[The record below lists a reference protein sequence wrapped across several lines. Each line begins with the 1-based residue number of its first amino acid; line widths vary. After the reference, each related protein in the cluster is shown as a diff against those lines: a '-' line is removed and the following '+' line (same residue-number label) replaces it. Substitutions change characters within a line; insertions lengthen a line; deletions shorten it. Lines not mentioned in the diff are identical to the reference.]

1 MYFTRSIED
10 VWLEASEQ
18 FPAMLLTGPRQV
30 GKTTL
35 LEHLCASGRRYVTL
49 DDYSLR
55 SIARQDPALFLQ
67 QFPPPLLID
76 EIQYAPELLP
86 QIKISIDR
94 CRRPGDFWL
103 TGSQQFHM
111 MQGVTESLA
120 GRVAV
125 VNMLGFSAREKEK
138 RTVRLEPFLPTHDR
152 VKPRIE
158 SGRTADLRSLYADIW
173 TGSFPAL
180 CTGEVH
186 NRSLFCSSYIQTYL
200 QRDVRDLAH
209 VGDIEKFS
217 VFLKACA
224 ARTGQMLNLSDL
236 ARDTSVSVT
245 TAKNWL
251 SILVASFQV
260 YLLQPYHCLLYTSDA
275 ADE

>member
-10 VWLEASEQ
+10 VWLDASEQ
-18 FPAMLLTGPRQV
+18 FPALLLTGPRQV

-35 LEHLCASGRRYVTL
+35 LEHLCTSGRRYVTL

-86 QIKISIDR
+86 QIKMSIDR
-94 CRRPGDFWL
+94 SRRPGDFWL

-138 RTVRLEPFLPTHDR
+138 RTVRLEPRAGGFVANSR
-152 VKPRIE
+152 
-158 SGRTADLRSLYADIW
+158 
-173 TGSFPAL
+173 
-180 CTGEVH
+180 
-186 NRSLFCSSYIQTYL
+186 
-200 QRDVRDLAH
+200 LA
-209 VGDIEKFS
+209 
-217 VFLKACA
+217 
-224 ARTGQMLNLSDL
+224 
-236 ARDTSVSVT
+236 
-245 TAKNWL
+245 
-251 SILVASFQV
+251 
-260 YLLQPYHCLLYTSDA
+260 YH
-275 ADE
+275 